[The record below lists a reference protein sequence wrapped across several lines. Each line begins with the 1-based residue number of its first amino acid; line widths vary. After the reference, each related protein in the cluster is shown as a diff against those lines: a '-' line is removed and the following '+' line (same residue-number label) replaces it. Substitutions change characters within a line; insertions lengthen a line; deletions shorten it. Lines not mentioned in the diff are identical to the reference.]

1 VNTDILGSKIGALET
16 SPQEE
21 NKDFLKNDFDYIP
34 VIYGDILP
42 KRNCIDDIFR
52 KITVRTLRVQ
62 T

>member
-1 VNTDILGSKIGALET
+1 
-16 SPQEE
+16 
-21 NKDFLKNDFDYIP
+21 

-62 T
+62 TWNVDFVEKFTSLVITGFFDFLHRRIF